1 MIHTRFGR
9 TYKRFFRTESSATTD
24 SEHDSDFEDLPDFHP
39 DGTDGHLTTSHTL
52 EGSGQGGLDFN
63 TIHAV
68 PQGFT
73 TIRKNCWIPNTRV
86 FIKIIS
92 AERHNAHIKIFN
104 PTLYTVQVTHGEFQW
119 TVRRRFKHFDHLH
132 STLRNFRMQRRIPL
146 PTKSHYEKR
155 KSVRGRQNRIPR
167 FPKKPEVIVRDI
179 DKRRRHLEDY
189 LQNLVDIPTYR
200 EHFETLKF
208 LEVSQLSFVKKL
220 GKKYK
225 EGAIMKCSGGRHI
238 SIGCC
243 GCLKK
248 FHLAGRWNK
257 RWLIVKDGFVAYI
270 RPRDGRICD
279 VMLMDRDFCVNVG
292 MGTTGAHH
300 GLLVTNL
307 NRNLLAKCW
316 TRRKAEEWKRNI
328 EDAAMTT
335 GKDYTQENRFQ
346 SFAPIREPS
355 YAKWFVDGDSYFSA
369 VADALES
376 AKEEIYI
383 TDWWLSPQ
391 VYLKRPVTDGNT
403 WRLDILLE
411 RKAQQGVKIFI
422 LLYKEMS
429 MAVNLLSIYSKHV
442 LMSKCPENIKV
453 LRHPDHI
460 GSGVLLWAHHEKLV
474 VVDQKIAFVGGID
487 LCYGRWDD
495 NHHKLTDLGC
505 IVYESTNQNSQ
516 KEIKVKLQSQEKV
529 EEEEDVLNQSGISL
543 KISPPSPLS
552 SPSEEKVPSII
563 PPQGGSTEEEVKTT
577 SSNLPHGSSTEQE
590 MQKSSINSPQ
600 GVSTDQEVKKTKDC
614 PVKKEVDKTNVDEG
628 NDSEECSCHKCR
640 TSENR
645 HSYSN
650 SSMEEEEYTYL
661 LKSEKKMDTNTESS
675 DSDNQE
681 VIKALIHHDSQGS
694 KPLDEGSTV
703 NGTLDPSSALEV
715 GDLQGKSV
723 ILQGEE
729 EQVKNG
735 KSADRVKLMSK
746 KSKDSEKCDQIKKV
760 NFSEE
765 NSVQC
770 DSVTGTTSPTK
781 RHLWNFGG
789 KRTSAAKTSKNLEL
803 SGSVVDKSTDSQ
815 SGDKNV
821 QLKSFKRM
829 PSSSKYVVDENGDS
843 HLIQEDDEAVAKR
856 VHTESQG
863 EGLADSGGRD
873 SWAMRKL
880 RRSLQRHREQNNND
894 GDRIDQTD
902 DSENLMRK
910 WKLVLNIQKFE
921 SAVRRPQEKTPL
933 PDGEERGPHSPARLR
948 DKIRHN
954 LHERFKSS
962 HHRDSLTSLD
972 EMYITDELKP
982 AELKRTSSEIN
993 IDELGLKGSSK
1004 LWIGKDYVNFIYKDF
1019 QNLERPFE
1027 DFIDRSATPRMP
1039 WHDIASVVYGKAA
1052 RDVARHFIGRWNFT
1066 KVEKAKNNRDYPLLL
1081 PKAYG
1086 HNYKIPQ
1093 LVLDLCEEVKTQIL
1107 RSACAWSCGIRTTEN
1122 SIHEAYV
1129 SCIQNAKHY
1138 IYIENQFF
1146 ISLIGE
1152 SPTVK
1157 NRISDTLFKRIVKAH
1172 KEQTA
1177 FRVFVV
1183 MPLLPAFEGNIADSG
1198 GYAIKAITHWNYLSI
1213 AKGPNSIWQRLVKEV
1228 IDPLK
1233 YIVFC
1238 GLRTHG
1244 ELSGKLVTELVY
1256 VHSKLMI
1263 VDDDTVI
1270 IGSANINDRSMS
1282 GERDSE
1288 VAVLV
1293 EDIHKTDVKF
1303 NGHVHRV
1310 GKFASTL
1317 RKKLFSEHLGL
1328 ARDDPL
1334 LEDPVCDEFYKST
1347 WIQQA
1352 TINTTMFQKVF
1363 NCFPDDRIM
1372 SFAEFEEYQKQPVL
1386 AETDPVEAK
1395 KLLSKVK
1402 GYIVLVP
1409 LNFLKME
1416 NSIIPVGR
1424 ESFLP
1429 NSVWV

>member
-1 MIHTRFGR
+1 MGTTVDGRRFQYNR
-9 TYKRFFRTESSATTD
+9 SVSII
-24 SEHDSDFEDLPDFHP
+24 SEHDSDFEDLPDDFQTDTIT
-39 DGTDGHLTTSHTL
+39 DGTDGPHATSQTL
-52 EGSGQGGLDFN
+52 DGTGQGGLEFSAV
-63 TIHAV
+63 HAP

-86 FIKIIS
+86 FLKIIS

-104 PTLYTVQVTHGEFQW
+104 PTLYTIQVTHGDFQW

-132 STLRNFRMQRRIPL
+132 SSLRNFRLQRRIPL
-146 PTKSHYEKR
+146 PTKSRYEKR

-179 DKRRRHLEDY
+179 DKRRRHLEEY

-270 RPRDGRICD
+270 RPRDGRVCD

-328 EDAAMTT
+328 EEAAKTT

-346 SFAPIREPS
+346 SFAPVREPS

-411 RKAQQGVKIFI
+411 RKALQGVKIFI
-422 LLYKEMS
+422 LLYKEMT
-429 MAVNLLSIYSKHV
+429 MAVNLQSIYSKHV
-442 LMSKCPENIKV
+442 LMNKCPENIKV

-460 GSGVLLWAHHEKLV
+460 GTGVLLWAHHEKLV

-487 LCYGRWDD
+487 LCYGRWD
-495 NHHKLTDLGC
+495 NERHKLTDLGC

-516 KEIKVKLQSQEKV
+516 KEMKVKLQSQENV
-529 EEEEDVLNQSGISL
+529 EEEEEEVLDQSGISL
-543 KISPPSPLS
+543 KISPPSPIS
-552 SPSEEKVPSII
+552 SPSEEEAQII
-563 PPQGGSTEEEVKTT
+563 PPPGV
-577 SSNLPHGSSTEQE
+577 STEQE
-590 MQKSSINSPQ
+590 
-600 GVSTDQEVKKTKDC
+600 VKKVEAV
-614 PVKKEVDKTNVDEG
+614 PVDKEEEKTDG
-628 NDSEECSCHKCR
+628 NDSDECSCHKCR

-650 SSMEEEEYTYL
+650 SSMEEEEYALL
-661 LKSEKKMDTNTESS
+661 LKSEKKGDANVESS

-694 KPLDEGSTV
+694 RPLDEMSRP
-703 NGTLDPSSALEV
+703 NGTLVTSNVCEE
-715 GDLQGKSV
+715 GDLQRKSDTV
-723 ILQGEE
+723 SAQEE
-729 EQVKNG
+729 EEEKVTNG
-735 KSADRVKLMSK
+735 KSTDCVKLMSK
-746 KSKDSEKCDQIKKV
+746 KNKDRVISEETRKV
-760 NFSEE
+760 NFSESI
-765 NSVQC
+765 SVQS
-770 DSVTGTTSPTK
+770 DSVKSTGTTSPPK
-781 RHLWNFGG
+781 RHMWSFGG
-789 KRTSAAKTSKNLEL
+789 TRTSTAKAGKSVEFSSN
-803 SGSVVDKSTDSQ
+803 VVDNSTDSQ
-815 SGDKNV
+815 PRDKNV
-821 QLKSFKRM
+821 QLKSFKQLT
-829 PSSSKYVVDENGDS
+829 SSKYTVDENGDS
-843 HLIQEDDEAVAKR
+843 RLTEEEDKGLTMR
-856 VHTESQG
+856 PHIESQG
-863 EGLADSGGRD
+863 EGSKEGGGRD
-873 SWAMRKL
+873 SWALRKL
-880 RRSLQRHREQNNND
+880 RRSLQRHREPNNNN
-894 GDRIDQTD
+894 GDQTD
-902 DSENLMRK
+902 HSEDNEHLMRK

-933 PDGEERGPHSPARLR
+933 PEGEEKMPHSPVRLR

-954 LHERFKSS
+954 LQEKFKSY

-972 EMYITDELKP
+972 EMYIKDELKP
-982 AELKRTSSEIN
+982 GELKRTSSEIN

-1004 LWIGKDYVNFIYKDF
+1004 LWIGKDYVNFIFKDF

-1066 KVEKAKNNRDYPLLL
+1066 KVEKAKNNHDYPLLL

-1093 LVLDLCEEVKTQIL
+1093 LVLDLCDEVKTQIL
-1107 RSACAWSCGIRTTEN
+1107 RSGCAWSCGIRTTEN

-1152 SPTVK
+1152 SLTVRNK
-1157 NRISDTLFKRIVKAH
+1157 ISDTIFKRIVKAH
-1172 KEQTA
+1172 KEQKA
-1177 FRVFVV
+1177 FRVYVV

-1198 GYAIKAITHWNYLSI
+1198 AYAIKAVTHWNYLSI
-1213 AKGPNSIWQRLVKEV
+1213 AKGPNSLWQRLVKEV
-1228 IDPLK
+1228 IDPMK
-1233 YIVFC
+1233 YLVFC

-1244 ELSGKLVTELVY
+1244 ELSGKLVTELLY

-1263 VDDDTVI
+1263 VDDDSVI

-1293 EDIHKTDVKF
+1293 EDIHKTDVMF
-1303 NGHVHRV
+1303 NGCVHRV
-1310 GKFASTL
+1310 GKFASSL

-1334 LEDPVCDEFYKST
+1334 LDDPVCNEFYKST

-1372 SFAEFEEYQKQPVL
+1372 SFAEFEEYQKQTVL
-1386 AETDPVEAK
+1386 AETDPQEAK

-1402 GYIVLVP
+1402 GYVVLVP

-1424 ESFLP
+1424 ESILP
-1429 NSVWV
+1429 VSVWV

>member
-1 MIHTRFGR
+1 MGTTVEGRGFRFTR
-9 TYKRFFRTESSATTD
+9 SISVI
-24 SEHDSDFEDLPDFHP
+24 SEHDSDFEDLPADFHLDGP
-39 DGTDGHLTTSHTL
+39 DGHITPSQTI
-52 EGSGQGGLDFN
+52 EGIGQGGLDFSA
-63 TIHAV
+63 IHAI

-73 TIRKNCWIPNTRV
+73 TIRTNCWIPNTPV
-86 FIKIIS
+86 YIKIIS

-132 STLRNFRMQRRIPL
+132 SSLRNFRMQRRIPL
-146 PTKSHYEKR
+146 PTKSHHEKR

-179 DKRRRHLEDY
+179 DKRRKHLEDY

-200 EHFETLKF
+200 NHFETMKF
-208 LEVSQLSFVKKL
+208 LEVSHLSFVKKL

-243 GCLKK
+243 GCLRK

-328 EDAAMTT
+328 EEAAKTT

-346 SFAPIREPS
+346 SFAPVREPS
-355 YAKWFVDGDSYFSA
+355 YAKWFVDGDSYCSA

-391 VYLKRPVTDGNT
+391 LYLKRPVTDGNT

-411 RKAQQGVKIFI
+411 RKAKQGVKIFI

-429 MAVNLLSIYSKHV
+429 MAVNLRSDISKHV

-460 GSGVLLWAHHEKLV
+460 GTGVLLWAHHEKLV

-495 NHHKLTDLGC
+495 EHHRLTDLGC
-505 IVYESTNQNSQ
+505 IVYESNKQNSQ
-516 KEIKVKLQSQEKV
+516 KDMKASLPSKENEDD
-529 EEEEDVLNQSGISL
+529 EEDVLNHSGIAL

-552 SPSEEKVPSII
+552 SPMEEEAPSII
-563 PPQGGSTEEEVKTT
+563 PSQRNGRIQEVPSVNPPQGGSTEPDVPSIIAPQED
-577 SSNLPHGSSTEQE
+577 SIEQQAKLADGQVGKE
-590 MQKSSINSPQ
+590 AEKSD
-600 GVSTDQEVKKTKDC
+600 TD
-614 PVKKEVDKTNVDEG
+614 
-628 NDSEECSCHKCR
+628 EECSCHKCR

-650 SSMEEEEYTYL
+650 SSMEEEEYTNL
-661 LKSEKKMDTNTESS
+661 LKSQKKTDSNVESS

-694 KPLDEGSTV
+694 RPADEGL
-703 NGTLDPSSALEV
+703 GTTDALKTRQI
-715 GDLQGKSV
+715 QGKPDSPR
-723 ILQGEE
+723 EE
-729 EQVKNG
+729 EVKMRNG
-735 KSADRVKLMSK
+735 KSQDRVKLMSK
-746 KSKDSEKCDQIKKV
+746 KNNEKSDQIKKV
-760 NFSEE
+760 NFCEE
-765 NSVQC
+765 KTVQHEPV
-770 DSVTGTTSPTK
+770 SGAGTTTTTSTK
-781 RHLWNFGG
+781 RHLWSFVGR
-789 KRTSAAKTSKNLEL
+789 KTSAAKTNKNLEL
-803 SGSVVDKSTDSQ
+803 SSNVIDKSTNSQ
-815 SGDKNV
+815 TADKNV

-829 PSSSKYVVDENGDS
+829 TSSSKYVVDENGDS
-843 HLIQEDDEAVAKR
+843 HLVQDEDEA
-856 VHTESQG
+856 HNESQG
-863 EGLADSGGRD
+863 EGLGDSGSRE

-880 RRSLQRHREQNNND
+880 RRSLQRHPEQNNND
-894 GDRIDQTD
+894 GDADQTD
-902 DSENLMRK
+902 DSDNLMRK

-933 PDGEERGPHSPARLR
+933 PDGEEKAPHSPARLR

-954 LHERFKSS
+954 IQERFKSH

-972 EMYITDELKP
+972 EMYIQDELKP

-1004 LWIGKDYVNFIYKDF
+1004 LWIGKDYVNFIFKDF

-1107 RSACAWSCGIRTTEN
+1107 RSASAWSCGIRTTEN
-1122 SIHEAYV
+1122 SIHEAYI

-1157 NRISDTLFKRIVKAH
+1157 NKISDALFKRIVRAH
-1172 KEQTA
+1172 KEKTA

-1183 MPLLPAFEGNIADSG
+1183 MPLLPAFEGNIADPG

-1228 IDPLK
+1228 IDPMR

-1244 ELSGKLVTELVY
+1244 ELSGKMVTELVY

-1293 EDIHKTDVKF
+1293 EDMHKTDVKF
-1303 NGHVHRV
+1303 NGRVHRV

-1328 ARDDPL
+1328 APNDPL
-1334 LEDPVCDEFYKST
+1334 LEDPVCNEFYKST

-1372 SFAEFEEYQKQPVL
+1372 SFAEFEEFNKQPVL
-1386 AETDPVEAK
+1386 AETDPTEAK

>member
-1 MIHTRFGR
+1 MGTTADGRRFQFTR
-9 TYKRFFRTESSATTD
+9 SISVV
-24 SEHDSDFEDLPDFHP
+24 SEHDSDFEDLPDFQI
-39 DGTDGHLTTSHTL
+39 DGLDGPPTASNTL
-52 EGSGQGGLDFN
+52 EGTGQGGLDFN
-63 TIHAV
+63 AIHAP

-73 TIRKNCWIPNTRV
+73 TIRKNCWIPNTRI

-92 AERHNAHIKIFN
+92 ADRHNAHIKIFN
-104 PTLYTVQVTHGEFQW
+104 PNLYTVQVIHGDFQW

-132 STLRNFRMQRRIPL
+132 SSLRNFRMQRRIPL
-146 PTKSHYEKR
+146 PTKSRYEKR
-155 KSVRGRQNRIPR
+155 KSVQGRRNRIPR

-179 DKRRRHLEDY
+179 DKRRRHLEEY

-200 EHFETLKF
+200 DHFETMKF

-225 EGAIMKCSGGRHI
+225 EGTIMKCSGGRHI

-279 VMLMDRDFCVNVG
+279 VMLMDRDFCVNIG

-300 GLLVTNL
+300 GLLITNL

-328 EDAAMTT
+328 EEAAKTT

-346 SFAPIREPS
+346 SFAPIRDPS

-369 VADALES
+369 VGDALES

-391 VYLKRPVTDGNT
+391 VYLKRPADGNT

-411 RKAQQGVKIFI
+411 RKAKQGVKIFI

-429 MAVNLLSIYSKHV
+429 MAVNLQSTYSKRI
-442 LMSKCPENIKV
+442 LMGKCPENIKV
-453 LRHPDHI
+453 MRHPDHI

-495 NHHKLTDLGC
+495 DQHKLTDLGC
-505 IVYESTNQNSQ
+505 IVYESNNQKSQ
-516 KEIKVKLQSQEKV
+516 KETKVKFQSQENGN
-529 EEEEDVLNQSGISL
+529 EEDILNQSGISL
-543 KISPPSPLS
+543 KISPPSPVI
-552 SPSEEKVPSII
+552 SPTQEEAPII
-563 PPQGGSTEEEVKTT
+563 PPQGGSTD
-577 SSNLPHGSSTEQE
+577 HEQE
-590 MQKSSINSPQ
+590 VNKP
-600 GVSTDQEVKKTKDC
+600 EVT
-614 PVKKEVDKTNVDEG
+614 PVNKEVEKTDTDDG

-650 SSMEEEEYTYL
+650 SSMDEEEYSSL
-661 LKSEKKMDTNTESS
+661 LKSEKKIDTNKETSN
-675 DSDNQE
+675 SDNQE

-694 KPLDEGSTV
+694 KPLNEGSAV
-703 NGTLDPSSALEV
+703 NETIDPAGAVKNGKVDVLSAQQE
-715 GDLQGKSV
+715 
-723 ILQGEE
+723 EE
-729 EQVKNG
+729 EQVEKG
-735 KSADRVKLMSK
+735 KSTDRIKLMSK
-746 KSKDSEKCDQIKKV
+746 KNKDSEKCDQSKKV
-760 NFSEE
+760 NFCEGNAVKNDNVSGA
-765 NSVQC
+765 
-770 DSVTGTTSPTK
+770 GTASPPK

-789 KRTSAAKTSKNLEL
+789 KRSSGLKTSKNLEF
-803 SGSVVDKSTDSQ
+803 SGDAVDKLTDVQ
-815 SGDKNV
+815 LEDKNV
-821 QLKSFKRM
+821 ELKSYKRTT
-829 PSSSKYVVDENGDS
+829 SSGKYVVDENGDS
-843 HLIQEDDEAVAKR
+843 HLIQEEDETATMR
-856 VHTESQG
+856 QNNESQG
-863 EGLADSGGRD
+863 GGTTDSRGRD
-873 SWAMRKL
+873 SWAIRKL
-880 RRSLQRHREQNNND
+880 RRSLHRHREQNNND
-894 GDRIDQTD
+894 GDQTD
-902 DSENLMRK
+902 SGEDSDHLMRK

-933 PDGEERGPHSPARLR
+933 EDRSPHSPARLR
-948 DKIRHN
+948 DKIRNN
-954 LHERFKSS
+954 LQERFKSH

-972 EMYITDELKP
+972 EMYTTDELKP
-982 AELKRTSSEIN
+982 SELKRTSSEIN
-993 IDELGLKGSSK
+993 IDELGLKRSSK
-1004 LWIGKDYVNFIYKDF
+1004 RWIGKDYVNFIFKDF
-1019 QNLERPFE
+1019 QNLEKPFE

-1066 KVEKAKNNRDYPLLL
+1066 KVEKAKNNHDYPLLL

-1086 HNYKIPQ
+1086 QNYRIPQ
-1093 LVLDLCEEVKTQIL
+1093 LVLDLCDEVKTQIL
-1107 RSACAWSCGIRTTEN
+1107 RSGCAWSCGVRATEN

-1138 IYIENQFF
+1138 VYIENQFF

-1152 SPTVK
+1152 NATVK
-1157 NRISDTLFKRIVKAH
+1157 NKISDTLFKRIVKAH
-1172 KEQTA
+1172 KEQTT
-1177 FRVFVV
+1177 FRVYVV

-1238 GLRTHG
+1238 GLRTHDV
-1244 ELSGKLVTELVY
+1244 LSEKLVTELVY

-1288 VAVLV
+1288 VAILV
-1293 EDIHKTDVKF
+1293 EDIHKTDVNF
-1303 NGHVHRV
+1303 NGRVHRV
-1310 GKFASTL
+1310 GKFASSL
-1317 RKKLFSEHLGL
+1317 RKKIFSEHLGIP
-1328 ARDDPL
+1328 RGDPL
-1334 LEDPVCDEFYKST
+1334 LDDPVCDKFYKST

-1352 TINTTMFQKVF
+1352 TVNTTMFQKVF
-1363 NCFPDDRIM
+1363 NCFPDDRIL
-1372 SFAEFEEYQKQPVL
+1372 SYAEFEEYQKQTVL
-1386 AETDPVEAK
+1386 AESDPQEAN

-1402 GYIVLVP
+1402 GYVVLVP
-1409 LNFLKME
+1409 LNFLKNE
-1416 NSIIPVGR
+1416 NSIVPVGR
-1424 ESFLP
+1424 ESLLP